1 MVIEL
6 SGVQSDLKFNLKS
19 QVWFQTKIFARHKV
33 QIPLYDSHFEI
44 IEFSQYQYLFDPVET
59 KRLSYLKAETK
70 RLSHLKIFV
79 PKTEMM
85 QYRAKRCDLIRH
97 DVSLHVEN
105 EWRDLEQRWF
115 RTKNSVIRE

>member
-6 SGVQSDLKFNLKS
+6 SGVQSDLKFDLKS
-19 QVWFQTKIFARHKV
+19 QVRFQTKIARHKV
-33 QIPLYDSHFEI
+33 QIPLYYSHFEI

-59 KRLSYLKAETK
+59 KRLSHLKAETK
-70 RLSHLKIFV
+70 RFSHLKIFV

-115 RTKNSVIRE
+115 RPKNSVIRE